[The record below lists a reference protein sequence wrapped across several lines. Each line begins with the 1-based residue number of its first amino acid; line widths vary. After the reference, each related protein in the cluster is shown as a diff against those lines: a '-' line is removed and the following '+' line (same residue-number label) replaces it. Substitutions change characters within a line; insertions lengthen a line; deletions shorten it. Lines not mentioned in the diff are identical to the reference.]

1 MVDQEY
7 KIENIREYL
16 KDIIDIGKSESIIT
30 NCLNSIREISPIDAP
45 VAFAKMERITNLSD
59 DLAWIIS
66 ILNRRNNEMKRSVQ
80 KLKDPKYVAL
90 VRQNRPSSAAIEAE
104 IRLTNKEVVE
114 FEDKISRLE
123 NVIEYLNH
131 IQKSLDSYLWIL
143 RDKIQYCK

>member
-1 MVDQEY
+1 MVDQGY

-16 KDIIDIGKSESIIT
+16 KGIVEIGESESIIV

-66 ILNRRNNEMKRSVQ
+66 ILNRKNNELKRSVQ

-104 IRLTNKEVVE
+104 IRLTNKDIVE

-123 NVIEYLNH
+123 NVLEYLNH
-131 IQKSLDSYLWIL
+131 IQKSLDNYLWIL

>member
-16 KDIIDIGKSESIIT
+16 KDIIDIGKSESIII